1 MEENY
6 MKVQTRNQNSIVFD
20 NATTITYSHNQDCCE
35 DNFADFSQLDNT
47 GFDEFNF
54 PDKLTIEIVDEFGF
68 RVNGFFIPC
77 YSDQNGYYS
86 SDIDICVYYPDGS
99 NVDFNFNCEERDS

>member
-1 MEENY
+1 MEEIF
-6 MKVQTRNQNSIVFD
+6 MRVQVRDEESIVFD
-20 NATTITYSHNQDCCE
+20 NGTVITYSHNQDCCE
-35 DNFADFSQLDNT
+35 YNFADFSQLDNT

-86 SDIDICVYYPDGS
+86 SDIDICVSYPDETYS
-99 NVDFNFNCEERDS
+99 NFNFCCEERDG